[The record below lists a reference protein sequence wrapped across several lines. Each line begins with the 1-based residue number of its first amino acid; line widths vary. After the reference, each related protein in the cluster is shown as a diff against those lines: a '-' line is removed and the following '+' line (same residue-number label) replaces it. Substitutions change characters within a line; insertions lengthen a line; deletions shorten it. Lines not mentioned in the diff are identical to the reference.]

1 MIFEI
6 GANQIDENK
15 VSYRDLNHGQSLGNN
30 GCHFNVKISID
41 HIMTTFSRDYE
52 QFRKE
57 IIEDFELTGDRE
69 PASFHEAGLPCL
81 SEVMKRHISSFEEIV
96 KDYLFIEFW
105 ESVLPKNRSHHDF
118 VINEIISVRNLSSVV
133 EVTGLGFYL

>member
-1 MIFEI
+1 MIFQI
-6 GANQIDENK
+6 GENQIDAIN
-15 VSYRDLNHGQSLGNN
+15 VSYRDLNHGRSLGDN

-41 HIMTTFSRDYE
+41 HIAATFSRDFE

-69 PASFHEAGLPCL
+69 PASFHEVGLPSL
-81 SEVMKRHISSFEEIV
+81 SEVMNKHISAFEEIV

-105 ESVLPKNRSHHDF
+105 ESVLPKDRLHHDF
-118 VINEIISVRNLSSVV
+118 VINKITSVRNLSGVI
-133 EVTGLGFYL
+133 EVSGVGFYL